1 MAHRKYSTQQQ
12 IVMDQL
18 NAGRS
23 LTNLV
28 ALTCHGVQ
36 SLSSRVAE
44 LRKMGVQ
51 IEDRTETDQFE
62 RQYKVYFIKA
72 AKLEGALRTLD
83 DGIEA
88 SIRRMVEGNDAP

>member
-1 MAHRKYSTQQQ
+1 MAPRKYSTQQQ

-72 AKLEGALRTLD
+72 AKVADAVKTL
-83 DGIEA
+83 I
-88 SIRRMVEGNDAP
+88 EGNDAP

>member
-1 MAHRKYSTQQQ
+1 MPSVAKPLSAQQQ

-36 SLSSRVAE
+36 SLTSRIAE

-51 IEDRTETDQFE
+51 IEDRTETDQFD

-72 AKLEGALRTLD
+72 AKLEAAVKIVVRT
-83 DGIEA
+83 A
-88 SIRRMVEGNDAP
+88 EGNDAP

>member
-1 MAHRKYSTQQQ
+1 MVANRKYSQQQQ

-28 ALTCHGVQ
+28 TLTCHGVQ

-44 LRKMGVQ
+44 LRKMGEQ

-72 AKLEGALRTLD
+72 AKLQDAVKTLVRT
-83 DGIEA
+83 A
-88 SIRRMVEGNDAP
+88 EGNDAP

>member
-1 MAHRKYSTQQQ
+1 MPDKKYSSQQQ

-44 LRKMGVQ
+44 LRKMGER

-72 AKLEGALRTLD
+72 AKLGAAINTITK
-83 DGIEA
+83 GH
-88 SIRRMVEGNDAP
+88 DAA

>member
-1 MAHRKYSTQQQ
+1 MPQKYSAQQQ

-44 LRKMGVQ
+44 LRKLGEH

-72 AKLEGALRTLD
+72 AKVKAAVGTL
-83 DGIEA
+83 I
-88 SIRRMVEGNDAP
+88 EGNDAP